1 MKCFFILFLILF
13 VILSGA
19 LAQPPTAPA
28 RTSPTP
34 PINPMQDAIGKQR
47 AAAAVQRQAV
57 QIQIEMAAQWRA
69 ATPPALEPADV
80 EGAPADCDPI
90 AEIELAPM
98 IDTAAQGHQLQPKLL
113 RAVMERESGFHACA
127 VSPKGAKGL
136 MQLMPDTAGQF
147 GVSDAF
153 DPKQNIEAG
162 ATFLKQ
168 LLDKYKGNIGMA
180 LGAYNAGPSTVDQAG
195 GIPNIPETRDYV
207 DAILKKM
214 ALPPAEPRPVAR

>member
-1 MKCFFILFLILF
+1 MKWLFVLFLF
-13 VILSGA
+13 LSSA
-19 LAQPPTAPA
+19 LAQPA
-28 RTSPTP
+28 RTPSTTP
-34 PINPMQDAIGKQR
+34 PTNPMQEAIAKQR
-47 AAAAVQRQAV
+47 AAAAVQRESVRKQF
-57 QIQIEMAAQWRA
+57 EMAEQWRR
-69 ATPPALEPADV
+69 ATPPALDPPAM
-80 EGAPADCDPI
+80 EAAPADCDPI
-90 AEIELAPM
+90 AEAELAPM
-98 IDTAAQGHQLQPKLL
+98 IDTAAKGHEIQPKLL
-113 RAVMERESGFHACA
+113 RAVMEKESAFRPCA
-127 VSPKGAKGL
+127 VSPKGAQGL

-168 LLDKYKGNIGMA
+168 LLDKYKGDIGMA

-207 DAILKKM
+207 DAILKKI